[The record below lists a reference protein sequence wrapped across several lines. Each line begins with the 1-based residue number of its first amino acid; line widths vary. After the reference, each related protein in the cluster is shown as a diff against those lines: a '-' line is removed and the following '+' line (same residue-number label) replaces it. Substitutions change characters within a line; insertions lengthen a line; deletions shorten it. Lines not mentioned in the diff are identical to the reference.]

1 MKPKVNTD
9 LFELQPNQTATISRS
24 LVIIIA
30 DKDPVTCGDVIFQ
43 RPCSFGPPQ
52 QMTSVILLFVIFS
65 HVSNI
70 R

>member
-30 DKDPVTCGDVIFQ
+30 DKDPVTCGDVISPTAMFFW
-43 RPCSFGPPQ
+43 PSSANDFCY
-52 QMTSVILLFVIFS
+52 SVICHFQSRF
-65 HVSNI
+65 
-70 R
+70 